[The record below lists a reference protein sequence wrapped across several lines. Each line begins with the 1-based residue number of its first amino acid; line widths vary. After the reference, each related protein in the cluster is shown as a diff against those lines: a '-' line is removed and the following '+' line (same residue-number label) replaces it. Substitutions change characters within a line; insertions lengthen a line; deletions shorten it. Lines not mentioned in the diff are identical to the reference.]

1 MKAEKWRLL
10 KKQIN
15 GHDFRMRYLTITKRV
30 KFRFLNRMFGCL
42 FEELQ
47 LCVPSLYIPNYL
59 MMKRI
64 IKKVGEDGATARE
77 KRETN
82 LTSRREADKEIK
94 G

>member
-1 MKAEKWRLL
+1 
-10 KKQIN
+10 
-15 GHDFRMRYLTITKRV
+15 MRYLTITKSV
-30 KFRFLNRMFGCL
+30 KFWFLNRL
-42 FEELQ
+42 FEELR

-77 KRETN
+77 TEREERETN

>member
-1 MKAEKWRLL
+1 
-10 KKQIN
+10 
-15 GHDFRMRYLTITKRV
+15 
-30 KFRFLNRMFGCL
+30 
-42 FEELQ
+42 
-47 LCVPSLYIPNYL
+47 

-77 KRETN
+77 TEREERETN